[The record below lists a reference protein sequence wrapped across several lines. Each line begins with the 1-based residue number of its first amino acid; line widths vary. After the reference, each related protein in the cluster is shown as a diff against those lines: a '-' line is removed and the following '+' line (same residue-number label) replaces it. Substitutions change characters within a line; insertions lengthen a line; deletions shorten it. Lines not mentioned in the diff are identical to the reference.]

1 MLRYFIERSDLQQ
14 VNYICKQLNE
24 VKSRLY
30 LNDFD
35 NPQKE
40 LELCNVSFEEIF
52 TIAENENNEKLANSN
67 YVFKC
72 YFLLFC
78 HLMSYFSLLQ
88 ERSYKSS
95 WSSLQDCI
103 DDIQYIGKFA
113 EDRLE
118 VVGIIIAALHG
129 YGGDALF
136 RGEQQI
142 LGFRDTQLSDV
153 LHGRTARAFL
163 ENM

>member
-1 MLRYFIERSDLQQ
+1 MAFCPPSFLCLLPSIAVF
-14 VNYICKQLNE
+14 
-24 VKSRLY
+24 SRWHTY
-30 LNDFD
+30 
-35 NPQKE
+35 E
-40 LELCNVSFEEIF
+40 
-52 TIAENENNEKLANSN
+52 
-67 YVFKC
+67 
-72 YFLLFC
+72 
-78 HLMSYFSLLQ
+78 
-88 ERSYKSS
+88 
-95 WSSLQDCI
+95 
-103 DDIQYIGKFA
+103 FA

-118 VVGIIIAALHG
+118 VVGIIITALHG